1 MFDLVL
7 FRRPQLDLSA
17 LSSIDLS
24 GLVRSINVIADVD
37 VTSAVEAIDLHA
49 ELDTLVNAAVAKAL
63 APSEN

>member
-24 GLVRSINVIADVD
+24 GLVRSINVIADV
-37 VTSAVEAIDLHA
+37 TSAVESIDLHA